1 MYKNNPSIPAPEQRN
16 RKSERDHPDKRRSFL
31 SVARCNFLA
40 GDGIRIN
47 FTVTQFPRDF
57 WHALSDLSPI
67 SRGEHQ
73 KASGR
78 RDLRGE
84 ILPILEGVEAGQ
96 VWRGTS
102 VAGKLSVA
110 GKIRGVRATKGNIN
124 PLKLQPRPSISRQ
137 LFSERSFLSPGFL

>member
-57 WHALSDLSPI
+57 WHALSDPRPKSPEI
-67 SRGEHQ
+67 SR
-73 KASGR
+73 R
-78 RDLRGE
+78 
-84 ILPILEGVEAGQ
+84 
-96 VWRGTS
+96 
-102 VAGKLSVA
+102 
-110 GKIRGVRATKGNIN
+110 
-124 PLKLQPRPSISRQ
+124 
-137 LFSERSFLSPGFL
+137 SPGVSIKKRADVVIYGAKFCQFSKESRRARFGEARAWQVSFPWLGKFEGLGLPRAI